1 MSKYTL
7 LFICFLLLSFAF
19 NAQAVTLS
27 WEDCLRYTVEGNP
40 QLETSKNEWMASETN
55 EKVALSGYLPRLNA
69 ATSVT
74 QSGSS
79 GQNGGGAVVS
89 NGVVLNSGT
98 GSSIN
103 TNYLAS
109 LNLSQ
114 NIFNGLKDQSKY
126 EQAQWRTRN
135 SYWAYVNTK
144 SNLSLTLKDAF
155 SNLMYAQE
163 SVTLAQSILERRESN
178 YKLVSVRYENGRE
191 NKGSVLLAEAYY
203 EQAQL
208 DVTRSDDGLAVAQ
221 TRLKSLMNKDHL
233 GGIDVSGEVPLE
245 QLQFKNKDIPD
256 LAVETPVYNQA
267 MALEMVA
274 QEDISIARSAFLPS
288 LDLSGN
294 VIRQG
299 QTYFPERERWAVAL
313 TLTIPIFDGL
323 KDQSALKGT
332 VLTRYAAEG
341 KKKSTLLDLLPK
353 LREAQNLAKQSDIKL
368 NIDDKF
374 RKATGTRAE
383 IARAKYNNG
392 LITFEDWDII
402 ENELIQRQTS
412 YLLSKK
418 DRVVKYATWE
428 NLLGRGVIP

>member
-1 MSKYTL
+1 M
-7 LFICFLLLSFAF
+7 
-19 NAQAVTLS
+19 
-27 WEDCLRYTVEGNP
+27 EDKSR
-40 QLETSKNEWMASETN
+40 
-55 EKVALSGYLPRLNA
+55 
-69 ATSVT
+69 
-74 QSGSS
+74 
-79 GQNGGGAVVS
+79 
-89 NGVVLNSGT
+89 
-98 GSSIN
+98 
-103 TNYLAS
+103 
-109 LNLSQ
+109 
-114 NIFNGLKDQSKY
+114 Y

-135 SYWAYVNTK
+135 SYWSYVNTK
-144 SNLSLTLKDAF
+144 SSISLSLKDAF

-191 NKGSVLLAEAYY
+191 NKGSVLLAEAYF

-208 DVTRSDDGLAVAQ
+208 DVTRSGDGLAVAQ

-233 GGIDVSGEVPLE
+233 DGIDVSGEVPLE
-245 QLQFKNKDIPD
+245 KLQFEGKEIPD
-256 LAVETPVYNQA
+256 LAVETPTYNQA
-267 MALEMVA
+267 MAVEMAA

-299 QTYFPERERWAVAL
+299 QSYFPERERWAVAL
-313 TLTIPIFDGL
+313 TLTIPIFDGFR
-323 KDQSALKGT
+323 DQGLSKGA
-332 VLTRYAAEG
+332 VLSKYAAEG
-341 KKKSTLLDLLPK
+341 KKKSTLLDLLPR
-353 LREAQNLAKQSDIKL
+353 LRDAQNLAKQSDLKL

-374 RKATGTRAE
+374 RKASGTRAE